1 MREETMRNKVLAE
14 EVLSKYCKAIDNIDT
29 KQIDYISLCQI
40 EMAKALENYPLSVAE
55 YIQKNRLVNF
65 NALEYIGVVRDYQ

>member
-1 MREETMRNKVLAE
+1 MRNKVLAE

-29 KQIDYISLCQI
+29 KQLDYISLCQI

-55 YIQKNRLVNF
+55 YIQKK
-65 NALEYIGVVRDYQ
+65 